1 LISSYKA
8 MGMATLSN
16 DAKRVLQISF
26 PKSAFLLTDG
36 AEVKRS
42 SGWRLW

>member
-1 LISSYKA
+1 
-8 MGMATLSN
+8 
-16 DAKRVLQISF
+16 VLQTSF

-42 SGWRLW
+42 GGWRLW